1 MTKDNN
7 TIYVLDNLRG
17 CMDTITGIPEK
28 TAQDINLI
36 KKLLHNMGYRAGS
49 YTYTIKRRKGKMYRC
64 TKNGMTAI
72 PTKTYA

>member
-36 KKLLHNMGYRAGS
+36 KNFF
-49 YTYTIKRRKGKMYRC
+49 TIWD
-64 TKNGMTAI
+64 TEPEATHI
-72 PTKTYA
+72 P